1 MKIASVAEIKS
12 KFSEY
17 INASKKGAVVITK
30 NGKATAVLLSVT
42 SDEQL
47 EQILISQ
54 SPMLKKL
61 LDKSERQIA
70 AGRKITHGDFWE
82 EIEKRDD

>member
-12 KFSEY
+12 KLSEY
-17 INASKKGAVVITK
+17 INESKKGAVVITK
-30 NGKATAVLLSVT
+30 NGRPAAVLVSVT

-47 EQILISQ
+47 EQIILSQ
-54 SPMLKKL
+54 SKMLKNI

-70 AGRKITHGDFWE
+70 IGHKIKHKEFWE
-82 EIEKRDD
+82 ELEKR